1 MKKSILV
8 LMMVTT
14 GLFCFGQ
21 SSTDSV
27 YVGTSDSVKAIN
39 VVPRE
44 PNGPTKAGLAKA
56 IEDGTIYNS
65 TSPYHNVSHEFT
77 YLVAMRDYCNKTLLQ
92 MRDNGESDS
101 YRMNKKLSKKLKR
114 ELSKAKAKLASAK
127 FNGLKIESDY
137 YELFLKNINDKFRD

>member
-1 MKKSILV
+1 
-8 LMMVTT
+8 MVTT
-14 GLFCFGQ
+14 GFFCFGQ

-27 YVGTSDSVKAIN
+27 YVGMDSVKAK
-39 VVPRE
+39 VVIEPE

-56 IEDGTIYNS
+56 IEDGTIYNI

-114 ELSKAKAKLASAK
+114 ELSKSKAELASAK
-127 FNGLKIESDY
+127 FNGLKIESEY
-137 YELFLKNINDKFRD
+137 YELFLKKFNDQFRD

>member
-1 MKKSILV
+1 ML
-8 LMMVTT
+8 VTT
-14 GLFCFGQ
+14 GFFCFGQ

-27 YVGTSDSVKAIN
+27 YVGTSDSVKAK
-39 VVPRE
+39 VVIKPE

-77 YLVAMRDYCNKTLLQ
+77 SLVVMRDFCNKTLSQ
-92 MRDNGESDS
+92 MRDSGESDS

-114 ELSKAKAKLASAK
+114 ELSKAKAELASAK
-127 FNGLKIESDY
+127 FNGLKIESEY
-137 YELFLKNINDKFRD
+137 YELFLKKSNDQFRD

>member
-1 MKKSILV
+1 MKKSIMV
-8 LMMVTT
+8 LMMVTA

-27 YVGTSDSVKAIN
+27 YAGTSDSVKAK
-39 VVPRE
+39 VVIPRE

-77 YLVAMRDYCNKTLLQ
+77 YLVVMRDYCDKTLSQ
-92 MRDNGESDS
+92 MHDNGEV
-101 YRMNKKLSKKLKR
+101 NKKLSKKLKK
-114 ELSKAKAKLASAK
+114 ELKKAKAELASAK
-127 FNGLKIESDY
+127 YNGLKIESDY
-137 YELFLKNINDKFRD
+137 YELFSKNINEKFRD